1 LTGNIIFAQDTPLE
15 ISGSADVYYK
25 YDFAKKENGTS
36 FATDQNSVSLGMLD
50 IALKKTTGKASFVG
64 EISFGPRAISVYT

>member
-1 LTGNIIFAQDTPLE
+1 
-15 ISGSADVYYK
+15 VYYK
-25 YDFAKKENGTS
+25 YDFAKKENELVS

-64 EISFGPRAISVYT
+64 FLVQEVNFSLYLMAMELI